1 MAFCS
6 QCHHLRLP
14 SWGMFECVAV
24 CCSATIYDHQV
35 EMSCGVSQWK
45 CHQLVHCGTTMCS
58 RISQNIADRCGV
70 CVSMSLIIA
79 IFVWQ
84 CVEDVSHNLAN
95 CSPVAQCVW
104 QNVAVCVSWASLVV
118 AWHELQ
124 CVMWS
129 RARALSLPHSHA
141 IKYTIHYCAH
151 TTTGLHASF
160 ISLISHMQRVSSSQ
174 WPIQQGLNDSCLF
187 CTSPS

>member
-1 MAFCS
+1 
-6 QCHHLRLP
+6 
-14 SWGMFECVAV
+14 
-24 CCSATIYDHQV
+24 
-35 EMSCGVSQWK
+35 
-45 CHQLVHCGTTMCS
+45 
-58 RISQNIADRCGV
+58 
-70 CVSMSLIIA
+70 MSLSIA

-84 CVEDVSHNLAN
+84 SVEDVVWQCVEHVSHNLAVSHILAVSHNLDVSHNLAN

-104 QNVAVCVSWASLVV
+104 QHVAVCVSWASLVV

-129 RARALSLPHSHA
+129 RTCTLSLLHSHA

-160 ISLISHMQRVSSSQ
+160 ISLISHMQSVFLAVADTHASVFLAVADTTRPEWVTSFLYVSFVKLIS
-174 WPIQQGLNDSCLF
+174 IFYVLF
-187 CTSPS
+187 QHLQTHIVAVSDATRTT